1 LDCTAVIIH
10 HKKKAVTMSIQTKMK
25 YLLTIY
31 VVVLAALLVCLAAT
45 PLLIQKGIFIT
56 QRFLIGE
63 DSLESL
69 LIMILMVTSFFMI
82 KGFKNVLKAYR
93 HMANQAGIEKSRLE
107 GRLSEAFSYIGTVN
121 VEMKEIHS
129 ILNSVEHYPKTKKE
143 FKLLMKEL
151 TVKLMAFTGAPWM
164 VIRLIDRGCGRTI
177 TEHAEIGLQD
187 NLPFPIIGNRAILEN
202 RLVDGMRTIHSSQHD
217 LALQTV
223 CILPAMPLSEESVML
238 TTAILNQ
245 IEMFFLLVSL
255 YAADD
260 MYLKD
265 HHTEKAN
272 QIN

>member
-1 LDCTAVIIH
+1 
-10 HKKKAVTMSIQTKMK
+10 MSIQTKMK

-56 QRFLIGE
+56 QRIIIEE

-93 HMANQAGIEKSRLE
+93 HMANQAGIETSRLE
-107 GRLSEAFSYIGTVN
+107 CRLSEAFSYIGTVN

-129 ILNSVEHYPKTKKE
+129 ILNSVEHYPKTRKE

-151 TVKLMAFTGAPWM
+151 TAKLMAFTGAPWM
-164 VIRLIDRGCGRTI
+164 VIRLIDRRCGRTI
-177 TEHAEIGLQD
+177 TEHAEISLKD
-187 NLPFPIIGNRAILEN
+187 NLPSPIISNRAILEN

-223 CILPAMPLSEESVML
+223 CILPAISLSEESIML
-238 TTAILNQ
+238 TTAIVNQ
-245 IEMFFLLVSL
+245 IELFFMLVTSNV
-255 YAADD
+255 DGEND
-260 MYLKD
+260 VIDQDTDKTC
-265 HHTEKAN
+265 HFTE
-272 QIN
+272 